1 MKRLHSIRAIM
12 LVVLDAVL
20 LVACIGLTLI
30 GLQSSQQL
38 IKTEIK
44 NDLVNN
50 AKYLSDSISEKI
62 NSIFTSLEVI
72 SLSHELQV
80 HLELSAAGITETEQ
94 LSSMLSNYVRGDTML
109 LDIAYLEK
117 DGLLINSDGT
127 AYTLPTDGD
136 FYRMISSAGKNILG
150 PIATDQDNSLRLV
163 FCVPV
168 KDPSGISQGTL
179 IGTTDGYMGCEIV
192 DSIDLGELSFILDS
206 TGKVVGHSDRHVV
219 EAGFNMVS
227 DPNSDQ
233 GLAKVAQQAIM
244 GNSGF
249 TEIDY
254 QGIHLWIGYSPVK
267 GTNWSIS
274 ILRDRDSSTRSLI
287 KISGILAAIS
297 FVVLFIGSLLVWVI
311 SRTVALSIGINNQA
325 LDNLA
330 SGNLAFGDKL
340 VAQIESVGRTSL
352 EFNAMS
358 KAVLN
363 LHSKLTEIVG
373 EISDSASEITAGS
386 EQIAQTSQIVSSGAS
401 EQAASTEEISSTMEE
416 MASNI
421 RQNADNASK
430 TGSIAEQ
437 TKIDGIEAGRGVSDS
452 LQAIHEIAEKITVIE
467 EIASQT
473 DLLALNAAIEAAR
486 AGEAGRGFAVVASEV
501 RKLAERS
508 KVAAHEISETSKKTV
523 QTAET
528 AGAMVDKTVPAIEQ
542 TAQLVEEI
550 AAASH
555 EQDIGAQ
562 QVTKAIGQLDSV
574 VQQNAS
580 AAEELASMAETLS
593 VHASSLLD
601 VISFFSTE
609 EIEQEM
615 IDARPKAL
623 EYKG

>member
-12 LVVLDAVL
+12 LVVLDVVL
-20 LVACIGLTLI
+20 LIACIGLTLI

-38 IKTEIK
+38 IKAEIK

-50 AKYLSDSISEKI
+50 AKYISDSVSQKM
-62 NSIFTSLEVI
+62 NTIFTSLEMISYSPALEEYFEYSEAGHSLTGELSEMLSHYLNDDSIFLEIALLEKNGLLVNSNGSAY
-72 SLSHELQV
+72 SLS
-80 HLELSAAGITETEQ
+80 
-94 LSSMLSNYVRGDTML
+94 
-109 LDIAYLEK
+109 
-117 DGLLINSDGT
+117 
-127 AYTLPTDGD
+127 TDGD
-136 FYRMISSAGKNILG
+136 FYKMISSAGKNILG
-150 PIATDQDNSLRLV
+150 PIETDEGKSLRLL

-168 KDPSGISQGTL
+168 KDRSGVSKGTL
-179 IGTTDGYMGCEIV
+179 IGTTDGFMGCDIV
-192 DSIDLGELSFILDS
+192 DSIDLGALSFILDS

-219 EAGFNMVS
+219 QAGFNMIS
-227 DPNSDQ
+227 DPNGDSN
-233 GLAKVAQQAIM
+233 LAKVAQQAVT

-254 QGIHLWIGYSPVK
+254 QGIHLWIGYSPIQ

-274 ILRDRDSSTRSLI
+274 ILRDREESTRSLI
-287 KISGILAAIS
+287 KMSGILGVIS
-297 FVVLFIGSLLVWVI
+297 LAVLLIGSLLVWVI
-311 SRTVALSIGINNQA
+311 SRTVSLSIAINNQA
-325 LDNLA
+325 LNNLA
-330 SGNLAFGDKL
+330 SGKLAFGEKL
-340 VAQIESVGRTSL
+340 IAEIGTVGRTSL

-358 KAVLN
+358 KAILN

-421 RQNADNASK
+421 RQNADNAAK

-437 TKIDGIEAGRGVSDS
+437 TKVEGIEAGKGVADS
-452 LQAIHEIAEKITVIE
+452 LKAIHEITEKITVIE

-523 QTAET
+523 LTAET
-528 AGAMVDKTVPAIEQ
+528 AGEMVDKTVPAIEQ

-562 QVTKAIGQLDSV
+562 QVTKALGQLDSV

-609 EIEQEM
+609 EIDGEM
-615 IDARPKAL
+615 IAAKPKAL